1 LAEISG
7 KKSQNVDISQHTHT
21 RRPSPL
27 NFYLERKIRKKC
39 VEFVLFIP
47 EEEEE
52 EETLSKM
59 MFTHRQEQ
67 FAGVSIFSSIYT
79 ETGYIQHEL
88 YLY

>member
-1 LAEISG
+1 MW
-7 KKSQNVDISQHTHT
+7 N
-21 RRPSPL
+21 
-27 NFYLERKIRKKC
+27 
-39 VEFVLFIP
+39 LFCLYE